1 MERSER
7 NEPDR
12 EPSEEERRESGRP
25 GGGAGR
31 RDEVGGS
38 GVYPASA
45 GNAPE
50 GAEIRT
56 QAGWGQGDRGAAGY
70 EDSGSSELFFYDAE
84 LEAAGIEPRAEESE
98 EIDEAEEERGRS

>member
-1 MERSER
+1 MSRKKR
-7 NEPDR
+7 RDR
-12 EPSEEERRESGRP
+12 DESPEQRRESGQP

-56 QAGWGQGDRGAAGY
+56 QAGWGQGERGAAGD
-70 EDSGSSELFFYDAE
+70 EDSGTSELFFYDAE
-84 LEAAGIEPRAEESE
+84 LEAAGVEPKRE
-98 EIDEAEEERGRS
+98 EIDETNEEEEEERGRT

>member
-1 MERSER
+1 MSRKKR
-7 NEPDR
+7 RDR
-12 EPSEEERRESGRP
+12 DESPEQRRESGQP

-56 QAGWGQGDRGAAGY
+56 QAGWGQGERGAAPALTLQRMSPTTGV
-70 EDSGSSELFFYDAE
+70 AH
-84 LEAAGIEPRAEESE
+84 AASPATVHPAVRRRPFG
-98 EIDEAEEERGRS
+98 GVVGG